1 MGRFGGKI
9 RLCAFHSSGAYNKTR
24 VKTHCYAL
32 SQLSSRNSILL
43 GIDVA
48 QTDGRQETR
57 VRILTAEKREFGAMT
72 TVVDLFRSAAQIG
85 TCEAVPSGQLIGAAV
100 AVVAGYWFWFAGQS
114 HTATFGGVGSDSES
128 DRSQP
133 V

>member
-1 MGRFGGKI
+1 M
-9 RLCAFHSSGAYNKTR
+9 
-24 VKTHCYAL
+24 KTHCYAL

-72 TVVDLFRSAAQIG
+72 TVVDLFRSAAPSG
-85 TCEAVPSGQLIGAAV
+85 TGDAVPSGQLIGAV
-100 AVVAGYWFWFAGQS
+100 AAEVAGYWLRLADQS
-114 HTATFGGVGSDSES
+114 HTETFGAVGSYSES
-128 DRSQP
+128 DRSRP